1 MICQPSLLIV
11 RRFDLLST
19 RVQLNGIENPKTTVL
34 IRVQKLIKTEMG
46 FTTETKNGGGGG
58 GSGGE

>member
-1 MICQPSLLIV
+1 L
-11 RRFDLLST
+11 
-19 RVQLNGIENPKTTVL
+19 L

-58 GSGGE
+58 GGSGGE